1 MKCSRPSSIRNGN
14 HTNFHKEPYSLNEQ
28 IIYRCTDSY
37 YLWGE
42 KSWVCRNSHVQG
54 QGIWRTVSCFASEY
68 CTSTAPPN
76 CLPPNLFD
84 EECLRTRGT
93 HARFNERKAWCLPG
107 MCLPTSNSTCAHV
120 FLETLT
126 VQILCCF
133 IVTVFTVD
141 VVNCES
147 ETRAEKKCMG

>member
-1 MKCSRPSSIRNGN
+1 MKCSRPSSIYNGN

-28 IIYRCTDSY
+28 IVYWCTNPRY
-37 YLWGE
+37 FLWGE
-42 KSWVCRNSHVQG
+42 KSWVCRNSQG
-54 QGIWRTVSCFASEY
+54 HGIWRAVSCSASED
-68 CTSTAPPN
+68 CMFMASLK
-76 CLPPNLFD
+76 CLPLDLFN

-93 HARFNERKAWCLPG
+93 HARFNKDTASCSSG
-107 MCLPTSNSTCAHV
+107 MCVPTSNSTCVHV
-120 FLETLT
+120 FLLLT
-126 VQILCCF
+126 VQIHCCF